1 MLKGKQ
7 LKAIEMLIKGDKKD
21 SEIAEALAIGARTL
35 SRWKN
40 EDAEFKKEYV
50 LQMNRSLNYT
60 AAKAFK
66 KQVALLNS
74 KNDMVAHLAAKDLM
88 DRGGFKAGDKIRI
101 TATEEMQDDGFME
114 ALKGKAA
121 EAWEE

>member
-7 LKAIEMLIKGDKKD
+7 LRAIEMLVKGDKKD

-50 LQMNRSLNYT
+50 LQMNRSLNY
-60 AAKAFK
+60 ASAKAFR

-74 KNDMVAHLAAKDLM
+74 ESDMVAHLAAKDIL
-88 DRGGFKAGDKIRI
+88 DRGGFKAGERIKI
-101 TATEEMQDDGFME
+101 TAAEEQFDDGFME

-121 EAWEE
+121 EVWEE

>member
-101 TATEEMQDDGFME
+101 TAAEEMQDDGFME